1 MRIKQLKL
9 FYNIFIAS
17 KKEWQLPKKAQILI
31 YDSINKEIL
40 KPYLK
45 KYTQAT
51 LALRGE
57 VINIPCLI
65 LAALKKSFWKG
76 NLLDAYIDTYI
87 DKVEPI
93 LVITLTDNNKRFYS
107 ISKRFPK
114 LKTIFMQ
121 NGLRTKS
128 GDIFGSLSKSNDYHV
143 DYMLVTSEAIGK
155 YYLNFLSGQYNAVG
169 TLSNNAVIRPT
180 NIKATDVLFIS
191 QLNNSIKDNN
201 TFYIKDDGTSISSN
215 TFFSTEIK
223 ALKLLDKWCFENNNQ
238 LKICGREKIKNNN
251 EKYFY
256 INYLKGSKCT
266 WEYIPR
272 KSRYSSYKLIDK
284 AHIVI
289 SIDSTLGYEAIAR
302 GKRTAFFSCR
312 GDDLED
318 SSYRFGWPLNLPD
331 SGPIWTNKQNE
342 LEFQLPKIM
351 DYLNAVS
358 ESEWKKI
365 CQNYKS
371 MIMEFDQGNTQF
383 VKLLNQLL
391 PEKENKNYVN

>member
-1 MRIKQLKL
+1 MKIERFKL
-9 FYNIFIAS
+9 LYKFFITS
-17 KKEWQLPKKAQILI
+17 EKKWQLPKKAQILI
-31 YDSINKEIL
+31 YDSVNKEIL

-57 VINIPCLI
+57 FINIPCLI
-65 LAALKKSFWKG
+65 LASLKWSFWNG
-76 NLLDAYIDTYI
+76 DLLDAYIDSYI
-87 DKVEPI
+87 ERVKPI
-93 LVITLTDNNKRFYS
+93 VVITATDNNKRFYS
-107 ISKRFPK
+107 ISKRFPN
-114 LKTIFMQ
+114 LKTIFLQ
-121 NGLRTKS
+121 NGLRFIS
-128 GDIFGSLSKSNDYHV
+128 GDIFGKLTKSDNYHV
-143 DYMLVTSEAIGK
+143 DYMLVASEAIGTL
-155 YYLNFLSGQYNAVG
+155 YLNYISGKFIVAG
-169 TLSNNAVIRPT
+169 ILTNNAAIT
-180 NIKATDVLFIS
+180 STKIKTGDVLFIS
-191 QLNNSIKDNN
+191 QLSNNVKNDDVFFIKNN
-201 TFYIKDDGTSISSN
+201 GTSISSS
-215 TFFSTEIK
+215 TFFSAEIK
-223 ALKLLDKWCFENNNQ
+223 VLKFLSKWCAENNKI
-238 LKICGREKIKNNN
+238 LKICGREKSKDNY

-256 INYLKGSKCT
+256 INCLSESKCI
-266 WEYIPR
+266 WKYIPR
-272 KSRYSSYKLIDK
+272 KNNYSSYKLVDA

-289 SIDSTLGYEAIAR
+289 SIDSTLGYEAITR

-318 SSYRFGWPLNLPD
+318 SSCGFGWPLNLPD

-351 DYLNAVS
+351 NYLNTVS

-371 MIMEFDQGNTQF
+371 MIMEFDPANKQF

>member
-1 MRIKQLKL
+1 MRIKQFKL
-9 FYNIFIAS
+9 YYNIFIAS
-17 KKEWQLPKKAQILI
+17 EKKWQLPKKAQILI

-57 VINIPCLI
+57 FINIPCLI
-65 LAALKKSFWKG
+65 LATLKWSFWKG
-76 NLLDAYIDTYI
+76 NVLNAYIDSYI
-87 DKVEPI
+87 ERVEPI
-93 LVITLTDNNKRFYS
+93 VVITLVDNNKRFYS

-114 LKTIFMQ
+114 LKTIFLQ

-128 GDIFGSLSKSNDYHV
+128 GDIFGSLSKSDNYHV

-155 YYLNFLSGQYNAVG
+155 YYLNFLSGEYNAVG
-169 TLSNNAVIRPT
+169 TLGNNGVIRPT
-180 NIKATDVLFIS
+180 NIKATDILFIS
-191 QLNNSIKDNN
+191 QLNNNIKDDN
-201 TFYIKDDGTSISSN
+201 TFFIKDDGTSISSN

-223 ALKLLDKWCFENNNQ
+223 VLKLLAKWCFENNKQ
-238 LKICGREKIKNNN
+238 LKICGREKINNNN

-256 INYLKGSKCT
+256 INYLKGSKCV

-272 KSRYSSYKLIDK
+272 KSWYSSYNLIDK

-312 GDDLED
+312 GDDLGD
-318 SSYRFGWPLNLPD
+318 TSYRFGWPLKLPD
-331 SGPIWTNKQNE
+331 SGPIWTNKQDD
-342 LEFQLPKIM
+342 LGLQLPKIM
-351 DYLNAVS
+351 NYLNAIS
-358 ESEWKKI
+358 DNEWTKV
-365 CQNYKS
+365 CQNYKNLV
-371 MIMEFDQGNTQF
+371 MEFDPGNTRF

-391 PEKENKNYVN
+391 SGKEIKNYVN